1 MNQYCE
7 AYNILS
13 TSKLYPKLAKSVF
26 KSRYAFDVQY
36 YKYFTSFVCVTI
48 ILYILSFHL
57 FFTGHIFSLTNNNFW
72 FLSITA
78 LECWCVLK
86 LWLVGFV
93 IEKSL
98 NVKWLVGV
106 IKSYG
111 VMVDGSLG
119 PLRWGYNQK
128 RIETCNW

>member
-1 MNQYCE
+1 
-7 AYNILS
+7 
-13 TSKLYPKLAKSVF
+13 
-26 KSRYAFDVQY
+26 
-36 YKYFTSFVCVTI
+36 
-48 ILYILSFHL
+48 
-57 FFTGHIFSLTNNNFW
+57 
-72 FLSITA
+72 
-78 LECWCVLK
+78 
-86 LWLVGFV
+86 LVGFV

-128 RIETCNW
+128 SKKNRNL